1 MAIRIIEGKIGS
13 GKTYYAVNHVFRSW
27 YKWCDNTDSWIPKKS
42 DLEIKVY
49 TNIKKM
55 KLGHDLN
62 LAIEEAG
69 GLNHFFTVEYQERFC
84 ENLNVIYII
93 DEAQSHDLFHRTY
106 KDRHVFTF
114 FQTSRHMGIDIY
126 LITQD
131 TQCLAKE
138 LRSLAEYHIV
148 AVQRTKTI
156 GNIFTYKFY
165 AGKDCYK
172 TKRIKKDNK
181 VFSLYRSMIEN
192 EAEKINSAV
201 LKYIIMFVVII
212 SIAGVMF
219 KFVFLNI
226 ILGMGKSSSQA
237 PQQEIVKSILKDPIN
252 TSVDL
257 NNDDMYRIIGIVDD
271 HYIVKTHKGLKKV
284 KVSGEDKKDINDE
297 IEIKKL

>member
-27 YKWCDNTDSWIPKKS
+27 YKWCDVTDSWIPKNS

-69 GLNHFFTVEYQERFC
+69 GLNPFFTVEYQERFC
-84 ENLNVIYII
+84 ENFNVIYII

-181 VFSLYRSMIEN
+181 VFSLYRSMIEK

-201 LKYIIMFVVII
+201 LKYLIMLVVII
-212 SIAGVMF
+212 SLAGVMF
-219 KFVFLNI
+219 KFVFMNMILN
-226 ILGMGKSSSQA
+226 MGKSKNSVKVETPA
-237 PQQEIVKSILKDPIN
+237 IVKKVQAKPKANIKEF
-252 TSVDL
+252 
-257 NNDDMYRIIGIVDD
+257 RIIGIVDD
-271 HYIVKTHKGLKKV
+271 NYIVKTPEGLKKV
-284 KVSGEDKKDINDE
+284 KIDMKNRKNINDE
-297 IEIKKL
+297 IRIENL

>member
-13 GKTYYAVNHVFRSW
+13 GKTYYAVNHVFGSW
-27 YKWCDNTDSWIPKKS
+27 YKWCDINDEWIPKNS
-42 DLEIKVY
+42 ELEIKVY

-69 GLNHFFTVEYQERFC
+69 GLNPFFTVEYQERFC
-84 ENLNVIYII
+84 ENFNVIYII

-156 GNIFTYKFY
+156 GNLFTYKFY

-181 VFSLYRSMIEN
+181 VFSLYRSMIEK

-201 LKYIIMFVVII
+201 LKYIIMFIVII
-212 SIAGVMF
+212 SLAGVMF

-226 ILGMGKSSSQA
+226 ILGMGKSSSQD
-237 PQQEIVKSILKDPIN
+237 PKQEIVKSILEDPISASKN
-252 TSVDL
+252 L
-257 NNDDMYRIIGIVDD
+257 NNDDMYDIVGKIGNEYV
-271 HYIVKTHKGLKKV
+271 VKTLKGLKRVKI
-284 KVSGEDKKDINDE
+284 KVSDNKRIGDQIK
-297 IEIKKL
+297 IEKL

>member
-27 YKWCDNTDSWIPKKS
+27 YKWCDVNDEWIPKKS

-69 GLNHFFTVEYQERFC
+69 GLNPFFTVEYQERFC
-84 ENLNVIYII
+84 ENFNVIYII

-156 GNIFTYKFY
+156 GNLFTYKFY

-181 VFSLYRSMIEN
+181 VFSLYRSMIEK

-212 SIAGVMF
+212 SLAGVMF

-226 ILGMGKSSSQA
+226 ILGMGKNSTQD
-237 PQQEIVKSILKDPIN
+237 PRQEIIKSIIEDPIK
-252 TSVDL
+252 TSEDL
-257 NNDDMYRIIGIVDD
+257 NNDDLYRIIGIVDG
-271 HYIVKTHKGLKKV
+271 HYVVKTHKGLKRV
-284 KVSGEDKKDINDE
+284 KIKDSENKRIGAQIK
-297 IEIKKL
+297 IEKL